1 MKGIEE
7 WSQSPNSERFYT
19 KEEEAMF
26 AEMQR
31 CATSGKETSELDDY
45 EKFCA
50 TTDVL
55 VSPLRQYTYPPDMY
69 YALGLG
75 GEVGEVLEKIKKSHR
90 DGVLDVRQ
98 LELELGDVMW
108 YLSRLANFHGL
119 TLRGVIAANIEKL
132 SSRQERG
139 KLQGSGDNR

>member
-1 MKGIEE
+1 MDSEVSPLNP
-7 WSQSPNSERFYT
+7 SQQFVHNL
-19 KEEEAMF
+19 MVQ
-26 AEMQR
+26 EMEDLR
-31 CATSGKETSELDDY
+31 TRSAELDDY

-50 TTDVL
+50 TTDVNDGK
-55 VSPLRQYTYPPDMY
+55 SYPRDMY

-119 TLRGVIAANIEKL
+119 TLRDAIAANIEKL
-132 SSRQERG
+132 SSRRERG